1 MARTA
6 MTIGGG
12 ARIAEHL
19 SVGVLA
25 RAVPLA
31 RIQEVLRQ
39 QNLQSRRVR
48 DLPAE
53 VEVYYVIALGLFMA
67 VSTREVLRCLVEGLH
82 WLKRQEAVRVAGK
95 SAISQA
101 RSPFGA
107 KPLRELQHQIAKAVA
122 EPGRPGAGFAGL

>member
-6 MTIGGG
+6 IRMGGG
-12 ARIAEHL
+12 ARIAEPL

-25 RAVPLA
+25 RAIPLA

-39 QNLQSRRVR
+39 HNLQSRRIR

-53 VEVYYVIALGLFMA
+53 VVVYYVIAWGLFMA
-67 VSTREVLRCLVEGLH
+67 VSTREGLRCLVEGLG
-82 WLKRQEAVRVAGK
+82 WLKGQPAVHVAGK

-101 RSPFGA
+101 RS
-107 KPLRELQHQIAKAVA
+107 
-122 EPGRPGAGFAGL
+122 RPGGHALA